1 MKRNYPSSGFTL
13 VELLVVIAIIGIL
26 SAVGLASF
34 TGAQA
39 RGRDAARKSDL
50 AQMKRALEM
59 AKNDSPSAA
68 FYPDSIVACGG
79 AWPAGTG
86 AYMKIVPCD
95 PKTGVGYTYTGLVAA
110 SGGSGN
116 YSASYTSYTLKAGL
130 ENTTDAAAVASQT
143 RCSGGAG
150 AGYYYVCPD

>member
-1 MKRNYPSSGFTL
+1 MMKKFHKGFTL

-59 AKNDSPSAA
+59 AKNDSLNAS
-68 FYPDSIVACGG
+68 FYPNTILACGNP
-79 AWPAGTG
+79 WPADGS
-86 AYMKIVPCD
+86 YMKRVPCD
-95 PKTGVGYTYTGLVAA
+95 PKTGAGYIYTGLVSG
-110 SGGSGN
+110 SGGTGN
-116 YSASYTSYTLKAGL
+116 YSSSYTSYRITATL
-130 ENTTDAAAVASQT
+130 ENTSDAAITASQT
-143 RCSGGAG
+143 KYGCTGSGAYCTG
-150 AGYYYVCPD
+150 PD